1 MCLHMHVWRA
11 SYINMLLTLTEEKLQ
26 SEGEINWIPRGEKGF
41 ASKHRLPSSCCIA
54 PEGKRTVTCARMGK
68 PRFLH
73 PLQGVS
79 ASQSPEGPQVFS
91 SSSSSS
97 TSPGDKFIVDE
108 VL

>member
-1 MCLHMHVWRA
+1 MNKILIGF
-11 SYINMLLTLTEEKLQ
+11 SKGKKDLLKNLGNHFYDLLYFKKNKPF
-26 SEGEINWIPRGEKGF
+26 I
-41 ASKHRLPSSCCIA
+41 
-54 PEGKRTVTCARMGK
+54 TCARMGK

-73 PLQGVS
+73 PLQGVN

>member
-1 MCLHMHVWRA
+1 MHIWRA
-11 SYINMLLTLTEEKLQ
+11 SYINILLTLTEEKLQ
-26 SEGEINWIPRGEKGF
+26 SEEETNWIPRGEKRF
-41 ASKHRLPSSCCIA
+41 ASKYRQPSSRCTA
-54 PEGKRTVTCARMGK
+54 PEGKRSGTCASMGK

-79 ASQSPEGPQVFS
+79 ASQRPEGPQVLS